1 MEKTEW
7 RGIMGQVTERQL
19 EEQHLEECI
28 QVIKANIAAYEK
40 DIVVMNADIKAMYE
54 SYHDNDPEIFTELSN
69 TITMN
74 DHMKAALAK
83 NERALKKPYFG
94 RIDILNET
102 GKKEIFYLGKGGV
115 MKDATTILIVDW
127 RAPIANV
134 YYENGLG
141 SCSYLVPGNQPITID
156 LKRKRTYEIEQGR
169 LVDFFD
175 SEVVAN
181 DELLTKYLA
190 KNKEAVLGEIIATI
204 QKEQNDII
212 RKSPYRSMIVQGVA
226 GSGKTTV
233 AMHRISF
240 ILYNYEKDFHPEDF
254 YIIGSNRILLNYI
267 TGVLPEL
274 DVHGVKQMTME
285 ELFVRL
291 LYEDWEE
298 KKYCIAPHDDNMQ
311 RRQETAQ
318 KGTYAW
324 FHKLEEFCVELEDA
338 VIPQEDVWFDGQVL
352 YAKEQIQSYVKEN
365 KTVSVQSKIDML
377 NTRVLAKLQNEITG
391 RDISYTPEMRRQK
404 VKEYT
409 GMFGAKKW
417 RRSIF
422 DIYEEF
428 LKSNHIQGCRKIKV
442 EIIEKGMGKGKE
454 KIRTVEKTEF
464 DVYDLAA
471 LAYLYKRIKETD
483 PIREAHHIVVDEA
496 QDFGMMAY
504 AVLKYC
510 IPAATWTIM
519 GDVSQNIR
527 FGIGLNDWEDLKGL
541 MLTDKND
548 TFGVLSKSYRNTV
561 EISEFAQGILRHGT
575 FFSYPVEPIIRHGNP
590 VCVEKCGSEE
600 MLLCRMAEKITA
612 WQQDGYD
619 TVAVVCRTVAEAEE
633 MAKKLGSRIQIEES
647 SLEKAE
653 FGHGVLVLPVEYT
666 KGLEFDA
673 VLICNPTKEDYPED
687 DGHAKLL
694 YVAATRALHELGVL
708 HLGDMTELIEEQTF

>member
-1 MEKTEW
+1 MEI
-7 RGIMGQVTERQL
+7 RTERQK
-19 EEQHLEECI
+19 EEQHLAECL

-40 DIVVMNADIKAMYE
+40 DIAVMNADIQAMYE

-74 DHMKAALAK
+74 EHMKTALSK
-83 NERALKKPYFG
+83 NQRALIKPYFG
-94 RIDILNET
+94 RIDILNEN
-102 GKKEIFYLGKGGV
+102 KKEETFYLGKGGV
-115 MKDATTILIVDW
+115 MQDKTTILVVDW

-141 SCSYLVPGNQPITID
+141 ECSYPAPGNQMITID
-156 LKRKRTYEIEQGR
+156 LKRKRTYEIENER

-240 ILYNYEKDFHPEDF
+240 ILYNYEKEFRPDDF

-291 LYEDWEE
+291 LYEDWDE
-298 KKYCIAPHDDNMQ
+298 KKYRIAKHQDNAESRMT
-311 RRQETAQ
+311 TAK
-318 KGTYAW
+318 KGTYDW
-324 FHKLEEFCVELEDA
+324 FHKLEDFCDRLEENT
-338 VIPQEDVWFDGQVL
+338 IPQETVLLDGEVL
-352 YAKEQIQSYVKEN
+352 YPAEQIRNYIREAKS
-365 KTVSVQSKIDML
+365 VSIQSKINML
-377 NTRVLAKLQNEITG
+377 NERVLAKLRNEMTG
-391 RDISYTPEMRRQK
+391 RDISYAPEVRKQK
-404 VKEYT
+404 IKEYT
-409 GMFGAKKW
+409 GLFGAKKW
-417 RRSIF
+417 KRSIY
-422 DIYEEF
+422 DLYEEF
-428 LKSNHIQGCRKIKV
+428 LTEQDMSLRQPEQK
-442 EIIEKGMGKGKE
+442 
-454 KIRTVEKTEF
+454 KTSL
-464 DVYDLAA
+464 DLYDLAA
-471 LAYLYKRIKETD
+471 LAYLYKRVKETD
-483 PIREAHHIVVDEA
+483 PIREAHHVVVDEA
-496 QDFGMMAY
+496 QDFGMMSY

-510 IPAATWTIM
+510 IPGATWTIM

-527 FGIGLNDWEDLKGL
+527 FGVGLNDWEELKGL

-561 EISEFAQGILRHGT
+561 EISEFAQKILRHGT
-575 FFSYPVEPIIRHGNP
+575 YFSYPIEPIIRHGAP
-590 VCVEKCGSEE
+590 VGVEKAPDEE
-600 MLLCRMAEKITA
+600 TMLSLAAEKITE
-612 WQQDGYD
+612 WQQEGYD
-619 TVAVVCRTVAEAEE
+619 TIAVVSRTAKEAEQV
-633 MAKKLGSRIQIEES
+633 AKQLGKRIKIEES
-647 SLEKAE
+647 DLEKAE
-653 FGHGVLVLPVEYT
+653 FKQGVLVLPVEYT

-694 YVAATRALHELGVL
+694 YVAATRALHELCVL
-708 HLGDMTELIEEQTF
+708 HLGEATNLLKQ